1 MKSLLQDRIRELE
14 TQLRSRADTSASSR
28 EIYLLESQN
37 QTLSSVIDRQKAT
50 IALLQTQLDAT
61 MAADRV
67 RRVVLPETQP
77 RVDEGVRRVA
87 DVNDAVIDAG
97 PYSRPGKRPRDDT
110 AAPYD
115 DACSGQA
122 R

>member
-1 MKSLLQDRIRELE
+1 MHMHIEIELVGLFLEYPWACRFLSHHGESLRSLLQDRIRKLE

-37 QTLSSVIDRQKAT
+37 QTLSSVIDRQKTT

-67 RRVVLPETQP
+67 RR
-77 RVDEGVRRVA
+77 
-87 DVNDAVIDAG
+87 
-97 PYSRPGKRPRDDT
+97 
-110 AAPYD
+110 
-115 DACSGQA
+115 GQ
-122 R
+122 